1 MEVAVPVAL
10 MVTTVPPVFCHV
22 ALPLASDVKT
32 LPAAAPV
39 DILTV
44 LLNVA
49 APVVVNAVNVVAP
62 VTPNVP
68 PTVSLPLIVE
78 LVTDEVPADKV
89 PVKLNEVPVAAPI
102 TGETNVG
109 VLANT
114 NAPVPVSSVTA
125 LIKFELV
132 GVAKNDTIPVPK
144 PLTPV
149 AIGKPVAL
157 VKVALDGVPK
167 FGVTKFGLV
176 DNTTFPDPVDVVTPV
191 PPYAT
196 ANVEP
201 FQVPEVIVPTPVKLE
216 LITVDFKVVPDN
228 VPASA
233 IIVISALPL
242 NAVPLIFLAVANV
255 VAVDAFPVKAPVNPV
270 ELTELKPVTE
280 VTVPPNDI
288 NVEPNVV
295 VLFAN

>member
-1 MEVAVPVAL
+1 MAVEVAVPVAL
-10 MVTTVPPVFCHV
+10 IVTTVPPVFCHV

-62 VTPNVP
+62 VTPSVP
-68 PTVSLPLIVE
+68 PTVSFPLTVE
-78 LVTDEVPADKV
+78 LVTDDVPADKT
-89 PVKLNEVPVAAPI
+89 PVNVNEVPVAAPI
-102 TGETNVG
+102 TGVTSVG

-132 GVAKNDTIPVPK
+132 GVAKNDAIPVPK

-167 FGVTKFGLV
+167 FGVVRTGLV
-176 DNTTFPDPVDVVTPV
+176 NVLFVKVSVPAIVANVPVAPGSVIVVV
-191 PPYAT
+191 PAT
-196 ANVEP
+196 AGAITLA
-201 FQVPEVIVPTPVKLE
+201 VPEVE
-216 LITVDFKVVPDN
+216 
-228 VPASA
+228 
-233 IIVISALPL
+233 PL
-242 NAVPLIFLAVANV
+242 
-255 VAVDAFPVKAPVNPV
+255 
-270 ELTELKPVTE
+270 
-280 VTVPPNDI
+280 
-288 NVEPNVV
+288 
-295 VLFAN
+295 